1 MNVGKSSTIHQG
13 DSGTNANGTQ
23 TKQVVLQG
31 LQLLFHCEYL
41 ALVEY
46 IECVVPIAFVTYK
59 SVLEQLPNIV
69 YYPGGAGNWGIYA
82 VVNILVFAA
91 LEVMSFLMLNQFLQR
106 KFAFSPLYQV
116 AFVLE
121 TQVYIV
127 QAKLFLSLVI
137 LLSYELAHLAF
148 VSNGYD
154 EPTE

>member
-1 MNVGKSSTIHQG
+1 
-13 DSGTNANGTQ
+13 
-23 TKQVVLQG
+23 
-31 LQLLFHCEYL
+31 
-41 ALVEY
+41 
-46 IECVVPIAFVTYK
+46 FVTYK

-91 LEVMSFLMLNQFLQR
+91 LDIMSFLMLNQFLQR

-127 QAKLFLSLVI
+127 QAKLFLSME
-137 LLSYELAHLAF
+137 STSAF
-148 VSNGYD
+148 GSNGYD
-154 EPTE
+154 K